1 MLHFINFVQCSQKV
15 NFPNVY
21 IDTCS
26 PIVYNSF
33 QRGDFVFANILI
45 KLRKDAGYTQ
55 AELAKMLGMC
65 KSAVSNYESG
75 FRTPENETLI
85 KLSKIF
91 NVSIETLLGV
101 SQSEQSIR
109 NTHSLGSLNI
119 LNYSGK
125 NESKTQLQSMMQY
138 ILDNISDEA
147 QIQQIKMFL
156 ETYKK

>member
-1 MLHFINFVQCSQKV
+1 MLSFVNFVQHSQTV
-15 NFPNVY
+15 NIFNVY

-26 PIVYNSF
+26 PIVYNDF

-65 KSAVSNYESG
+65 KSAVSNYENG

-101 SQSEQSIR
+101 SQSEQNIR
-109 NTHSLGSLNI
+109 YTHSLGLLNI
-119 LNYSGK
+119 LNYSGQD
-125 NESKTQLQSMMQY
+125 ESKTQLKSTMQY
-138 ILDNISDEA
+138 ILDNISDET
-147 QIQQIKMFL
+147 QLQQIKMFL